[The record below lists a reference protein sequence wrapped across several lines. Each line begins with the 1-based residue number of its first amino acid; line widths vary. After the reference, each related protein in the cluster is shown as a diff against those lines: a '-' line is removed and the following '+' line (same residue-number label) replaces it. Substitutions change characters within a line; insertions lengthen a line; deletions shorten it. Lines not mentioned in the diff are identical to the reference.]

1 MAGVGVVAPDPK
13 SIEANE
19 VTEPRSLPSDFKL
32 EPAPASGTSM
42 EAEAADELF
51 QLRRVRVGTGDLAAM
66 EVELNLKEC
75 DLELGSWS
83 W

>member
-42 EAEAADELF
+42 EAEADEF

-75 DLELGSWS
+75 DLELGSCS
-83 W
+83 C